1 MMFKRWLTSTRI
13 AYAPPV
19 DAGGDEDDL
28 HDEEIENLE
37 DGEHEEGN
45 EADDAAEQDEGQT
58 DGEEAAEEVEAQ
70 SERKPSRGE
79 SRFQKLANEAREARE
94 ENARL
99 KREFDEFKAEQSRR
113 AATVEK
119 KEPTAEEM
127 ALWSTE
133 QVIDYKLQKATGQFT
148 QTLQQLQWN
157 TQEAN
162 DKAAF
167 ERLKLSDP
175 RAKKYADEV
184 ETRLAAI
191 RKQGQNVDR
200 ESLLKFVIGEKV
212 YQGGGKAAAK
222 QKKQGEEQIRRQR
235 TSPPAGRSDVR
246 GGRTQES
253 EAEARR
259 KRLENVVF

>member
-1 MMFKRWLTSTRI
+1 M
-13 AYAPPV
+13 A
-19 DAGGDEDDL
+19 DEDEDL

-37 DGEHEEGN
+37 DGELEGDV

-58 DGEEAAEEVEAQ
+58 DGEEAAEEVVADAGK
-70 SERKPSRGE
+70 KPGRGE
-79 SRFQKLANEAREARE
+79 TRFQKLANEAREARE
-94 ENARL
+94 HAARVE
-99 KREFDEFKAEQSRR
+99 REFNEFKAEQSRR

-119 KEPTAEEM
+119 KEPTTEEM

-133 QVIDYKLQKATGQFT
+133 QIIDYKLQKATGQFG
-148 QTLQQLQWN
+148 QTLQQMQWN
-157 TQEAN
+157 TMESN

-175 RAKKYADEV
+175 RAKKYENEV
-184 ETRLAAI
+184 ETRLANI

-212 YQGGGKAAAK
+212 FQGGGKAAAK
-222 QKKQGEEQIRRQR
+222 QKKEAAAQIRRQ
-235 TSPPAGRSDVR
+235 TTKPPSGASDVR
-246 GGRTQES
+246 GGRTQDS

-259 KRLENVVF
+259 KRLENITF

>member
-1 MMFKRWLTSTRI
+1 MDI
-13 AYAPPV
+13 
-19 DAGGDEDDL
+19 DDEDL

-37 DGEHEEGN
+37 DGELED
-45 EADDAAEQDEGQT
+45 ADKTDDAAEQDEGQT
-58 DGEEAAEEVEAQ
+58 DGEETAEEVSAQ
-70 SERKPSRGE
+70 PERKPGRGE

-94 ENARL
+94 RASKVE
-99 KREFDEFKAEQSRR
+99 REFNEFKAEQSRK
-113 AATVEK
+113 AAVVEK
-119 KEPTAEEM
+119 KEPTTEEM

-133 QVIDYKLQKATGQFT
+133 QIIDYKLQKATGQFG

-157 TQEAN
+157 TAEAN
-162 DKAAF
+162 DKAAY

-184 ETRLAAI
+184 ETRLDNL

-212 YQGGGKAAAK
+212 FKGGGKAAAK
-222 QKKQGEEQIRRQR
+222 QKKEGEAQIRRQ
-235 TSPPAGRSDVR
+235 TTKPPAGASDVR
-246 GGRTQES
+246 GGRTQDS

-259 KRLENVVF
+259 KRLENVTF